1 VELKLKTISKDGIA
15 EAISKAELYRYLNE
29 PEESESICHD
39 ILAADPENQTALRL
53 LGLAIT
59 DQFTGESADRYAE
72 AEGMFLRL
80 TDTYEQH
87 YCMGLLCERQA
98 KAQMRSGRPPRAVTV
113 LFQEA
118 MRRFEA
124 AEKIHPAKNDDAVLR
139 WNRCARLLEKF
150 PKVESP
156 EQQETFEDHDTAPVQ
171 AARRGAKV
179 SR

>member
-1 VELKLKTISKDGIA
+1 MELKLKTISKDGIA

-39 ILAADPENQTALRL
+39 ILAADPENQTALRI

-59 DQFTGESADRYAE
+59 DEFTGEAFDRYSE
-72 AEGMFLRL
+72 AESMFLRL
-80 TDTYEQH
+80 TDAYEQQ

-98 KAQMRSGRPPRAVTV
+98 KAQMRAGRPPHAVTV

-118 MRRFEA
+118 MRYFEA
-124 AEKIHPAKNDDAVLR
+124 AEKIHPPKNDDAILR

-150 PKVESP
+150 PQVEPP
-156 EQQETFEDHDTAPVQ
+156 EPHGAFEDHDTAPVS
-171 AARRGAKV
+171 ASPWSARSSK
-179 SR
+179 

>member
-15 EAISKAELYRYLNE
+15 EAISKAEHYRHLHE

-39 ILAADPENQTALRL
+39 ILAVDPENQTALRI

-59 DQFTGESADRYAE
+59 DEFAGEISDRYAE
-72 AEGMFLRL
+72 AESVFLRL
-80 TDTYEQH
+80 TDPYEQQ

-98 KAQMRSGRPPRAVTV
+98 KKQMRVGRPAHAVSV

-118 MRRFEA
+118 MRHFEA
-124 AEKIHPAKNDDAVLR
+124 AEKIHPPKNDDAVLR
-139 WNRCARLLEKF
+139 WNRCARLLAKL
-150 PKVESP
+150 PQVEP
-156 EQQETFEDHDTAPVQ
+156 PGPYPAFEDHDIAPVPVSPWT
-171 AARRGAKV
+171 AKT

>member
-1 VELKLKTISKDGIA
+1 MELKLKTISKDGIA

-59 DQFTGESADRYAE
+59 DQFTGESSDRYAE
-72 AEGMFLRL
+72 AESMFLRL
-80 TDTYEQH
+80 TDAYEQQ
-87 YCMGLLCERQA
+87 YCLGLLFERQA
-98 KAQMRSGRPPRAVTV
+98 KAQMRAGRPPRAVTV

-118 MRRFEA
+118 MRHFEA
-124 AEKIHPAKNDDAVLR
+124 AEKIHPPKNDDAVLR
-139 WNRCARLLEKF
+139 WNRCARLLEEF
-150 PKVESP
+150 PKIESP
-156 EQQETFEDHDTAPVQ
+156 EQQESFEDHDSAPVQ
-171 AARRGAKV
+171 ASPWTTKG